1 MSKEE
6 TYALLTDPG
15 MKEILESFIIETKEI
30 LEKLD
35 SDLIRIEKFPED
47 IELLNQIFRHFH
59 TIKGTSG
66 FFGLEKLPAVTHKC
80 EDILNKL
87 RKGEAKIDIFIMDSI
102 LLAFDVIKKLI
113 FKIETEFNEECET
126 ESVLLALNNVLD
138 IIAGKKTEPVTQISI
153 F

>member
-1 MSKEE
+1 MSKET

-15 MKEILESFIIETKEI
+15 MKEILESFLAETKEI

-35 SDLIRIEKFPED
+35 SDLSIIEKNPDDF
-47 IELLNQIFRHFH
+47 ELLNQIFRHFH

-87 RKGEAKIDIFIMDSI
+87 RKGEAKIDLFIMDGI
-102 LLAFDVIKKLI
+102 LSAYDVIKKLLY
-113 FKIETEFNEECET
+113 FQ
-126 ESVLLALNNVLD
+126 SLLRFF
-138 IIAGKKTEPVTQISI
+138 PPSRCSPQ
-153 F
+153 